1 MRDCWASL
9 YSPEAL
15 AYRAR
20 LGDSHTALAMG
31 VAVQLMVDAEV
42 AGVMFTCNP
51 VSGDP
56 SIVAIN
62 ASWGLGST
70 VVGGE
75 VTPDEFLISKVTG
88 EIVRRVVNR
97 KEVEHRPAEAGGI
110 VTLAVADDRAGV
122 ACLDEE
128 HLEGLVAVA
137 RTVEQHFGSHQD
149 IEWALDHDGAVFVV
163 QSRPVTATAAPKTEA
178 PKGKT
183 ALDMIMSRFGA

>member
-1 MRDCWASL
+1 
-9 YSPEAL
+9 
-15 AYRAR
+15 
-20 LGDSHTALAMG
+20 
-31 VAVQLMVDAEV
+31 
-42 AGVMFTCNP
+42 VMFTCNP

-88 EIVRRVVNR
+88 EIVRRTVNR
-97 KEVEHRPAEAGGI
+97 KEVEHRPAEGGGI
-110 VTLAVADDRAGV
+110 VTLEVSGERA
-122 ACLDEE
+122 AAPCLDDER
-128 HLEGLVAVA
+128 LRVLVEVA
-137 RTVEQHFGSHQD
+137 RSVERHFGSHQD
-149 IEWALDHDGAVFVV
+149 IEWALDHEGEAFVV
-163 QSRPVTATAAPKTEA
+163 QSRPVTATATPHHEA